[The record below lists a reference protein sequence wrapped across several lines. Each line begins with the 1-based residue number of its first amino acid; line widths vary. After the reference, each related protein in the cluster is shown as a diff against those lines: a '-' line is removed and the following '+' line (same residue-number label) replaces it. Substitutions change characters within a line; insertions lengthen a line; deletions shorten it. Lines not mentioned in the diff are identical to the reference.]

1 MEPGLRGRIRDAA
14 AASRCCHPQL
24 SRAQQPHLV
33 VEQPQQPHRVPCQRH
48 DGSRWRDHL
57 HPLRSSRRQL
67 RARPGLDGQRP
78 HSSFDHARPGREWPA
93 AGVLVKTSIK
103 ESSMRDNLLPCLR
116 QRTAGFSLLEVLIS
130 LVIMSVGLLGIAG
143 LMTGTL
149 KSDYSAAMRTQ
160 ATAMA
165 YNIIDRMRTN
175 VSGATNGSYATTMPA
190 APSAATSVPATCTG
204 SGAGCT
210 STTLATYDVN
220 QWEYELAHA
229 LPQGRGSIATAATAT
244 AVTVT
249 VLWNDSRAKQAL
261 GGAPAASTFSLTV
274 N

>member
-1 MEPGLRGRIRDAA
+1 
-14 AASRCCHPQL
+14 
-24 SRAQQPHLV
+24 
-33 VEQPQQPHRVPCQRH
+33 
-48 DGSRWRDHL
+48 
-57 HPLRSSRRQL
+57 
-67 RARPGLDGQRP
+67 
-78 HSSFDHARPGREWPA
+78 
-93 AGVLVKTSIK
+93 
-103 ESSMRDNLLPCLR
+103 MRDNRLPSLR
-116 QRTAGFSLLEVLIS
+116 QRIVGFSLLEVLIS

-149 KSDYSAAMRTQ
+149 KSNDSAAMRTQ
-160 ATAMA
+160 ATVMA

-175 VSGATNGSYATTMPA
+175 ISGATNGSYATTMPA
-190 APSAATSVPATCTG
+190 APSAATSTPATCTG

-210 STTLATYDVN
+210 STTLATYDIG

-229 LPQGRGSIATAATAT
+229 LPQGRGSIATAATSNAT

-274 N
+274 NAALQ